1 MKNAVC
7 TAALYFKSR
16 KGQGLAEYALII
28 GFIAISLVSLLR
40 LVPEPITKI
49 LTAIADAL
57 KITP

>member
-7 TAALYFKSR
+7 TVALYVKSR

-28 GFIAISLVSLLR
+28 GLIAISLVSLLR